1 MSGTPSRFD
10 RGVELAPVGGL
21 MVALL
26 ILLRLYGVHV
36 EIQDP
41 NVGLA
46 IRKEAGQG
54 YVAQFYSSVAAWLI
68 LNGIGV
74 YVSPLG
80 LRELAAER
88 ADPVRLLLRRGFCLL
103 LAERPFA
110 ARTTAPR
117 SKGRTRASL
126 TDSPCISRVTL
137 ARVPRSCYGRR
148 ALTAAVAPFGYP
160 TGSSATLA
168 VREANPPASR
178 PPRLL
183 DRVRQAIRIRH
194 YSRRTEK
201 AYVAW
206 TRRYILFHGKRHPSE
221 MGAAEMT
228 QYLSSLATQGNVSA
242 STQNQALS
250 ALLFLYREVL
260 GQDLPWLDD
269 VVRAKRTARLPVV
282 LARDEVR
289 AVLRQLRGT
298 HRLMAILLYGAGLRL
313 LECARLRVKDVDFA
327 RNQIIVRTGKGEKDR
342 ATPLPVVVNADLAAH
357 LEVVKRQHDIDLQH
371 GAGWVELP
379 WALARKY
386 PNAGREW
393 AWHWVFPATRIYV
406 DRESGQH
413 RRHHLHESVLQRA
426 VKDAVR
432 RAGIPKRATCHTLRH
447 SFATHLL
454 EEGRDIRTVQEL
466 LGHRDV
472 ATTQIYTHVLN
483 QGPAGVRSPADRM
496 DL

>member
-1 MSGTPSRFD
+1 MAEAVLPVTCPS
-10 RGVELAPVGGL
+10 APGA
-21 MVALL
+21 ALL
-26 ILLRLYGVHV
+26 
-36 EIQDP
+36 
-41 NVGLA
+41 
-46 IRKEAGQG
+46 
-54 YVAQFYSSVAAWLI
+54 
-68 LNGIGV
+68 
-74 YVSPLG
+74 
-80 LRELAAER
+80 
-88 ADPVRLLLRRGFCLL
+88 
-103 LAERPFA
+103 
-110 ARTTAPR
+110 
-117 SKGRTRASL
+117 
-126 TDSPCISRVTL
+126 
-137 ARVPRSCYGRR
+137 
-148 ALTAAVAPFGYP
+148 
-160 TGSSATLA
+160 
-168 VREANPPASR
+168 VREATPPASR

-183 DRVRQAIRIRH
+183 DRVRLAIRARH

-206 TRRYILFHGKRHPSE
+206 TRRYVLFHGKRHPSE

-228 QYLSSLATQGNVSA
+228 QYLTALATQGNVSA

-250 ALLFLYREVL
+250 ALLFLYRDVLEHEV
-260 GQDLPWLDD
+260 PWLDD

-289 AVLRQLRGT
+289 AVIRQLRGT
-298 HRLMAILLYGAGLRL
+298 PRLMAILLYGAGLRL
-313 LECARLRVKDVDFA
+313 LECARLRVKDIDCP
-327 RNQIIVRTGKGEKDR
+327 RNQLIVRAGKGDKDR
-342 ATPLPVVVNADLAAH
+342 AAPLPAVASAALAAH
-357 LEVVKRQHDIDLQH
+357 LEVVKRQHDADLRQ

-393 AWHWVFPATRIYV
+393 AWQWVFPATRIYV
-406 DRESGQH
+406 DRETGQR

-426 VKDAVR
+426 VKEAVA

-454 EEGRDIRTVQEL
+454 EDGRDIRTVQEL

-483 QGPAGVRSPADRM
+483 QGPAGVRSPADHM